1 MTKMKQTSL
10 DIEVA
15 RTKLAVAGSGAESE
29 SLFGPIDGVGNCS
42 DMFQRP
48 GLVVAGTGHR
58 PDVLGG
64 YTEQARA
71 RLTEFARHCLNTHF
85 KTVVDNG
92 NVISGMALGWDQAL
106 AEAAVSLGIPV
117 LAAVPCDGQDA
128 TWPQTARKR
137 YRAFLEH
144 PLVRVHVVCP
154 GPYKGWK
161 MQVRNEWMVDRC
173 RHLLAL
179 YNGDPEG
186 GTANCVKYAW
196 KKVERGGQQTA
207 RIHNVWDEWEA
218 WVTR

>member
-15 RTKLAVAGSGAESE
+15 RTKLAIAGNNEAD
-29 SLFGPIDGVGNCS
+29 SLFGPIDGIGEYS
-42 DMFQRP
+42 DLFQRS

-64 YTEQARA
+64 YTEQART
-71 RLTEFARHCLNTHF
+71 RLTDFARHCLNTHF
-85 KTVVDNG
+85 KTVVGDG

-106 AEAAVSLGIPV
+106 AEAAVSLDIPV

-128 TWPQTARKR
+128 TWPQAARKR

-144 PLVRVHVVCP
+144 SLVRVHVVCP

-173 RHLLAL
+173 HYLLAL

-196 KKVERGGQQTA
+196 KKVERGGQPAA
-207 RIHNVWDEWEA
+207 RIRNVWDEWEK
-218 WVTR
+218 WR

>member
-1 MTKMKQTSL
+1 MTKMKQTQL
-10 DIEVA
+10 DMEVA
-15 RTKLAVAGSGAESE
+15 RIKNSFDTDGLDALYGPSGPHGE
-29 SLFGPIDGVGNCS
+29 FS
-42 DMFQRP
+42 DLFQRP

-64 YTEQARA
+64 YTEQART
-71 RLTEFARHCLNTHF
+71 RLTDFARHCLNAYF
-85 KTVVDNG
+85 KTVVGDG

-128 TWPQTARKR
+128 TWPQAARKR

-144 PLVRVHVVCP
+144 SLVRVHVVCP

-173 RHLLAL
+173 HYLLAL

-196 KKVERGGQQTA
+196 KKNERGGRPTA
-207 RIHNVWDEWEA
+207 RIRNVWDEWEK
-218 WVTR
+218 WR